1 MSNLLENI
9 LNKNQKINF
18 DFSKSYNRQNPNN
31 VNYYN
36 RESFLPI
43 EPETSSWETIED
55 GYEHLKKQY
64 VFKTDKHLMYFV
76 NQTLKESFLKNHSP
90 NIKIT
95 NKIVEVILFTEDVN
109 SVTEVDIEL
118 SKIFDEIYED
128 IFYIHGF

>member
-1 MSNLLENI
+1 M
-9 LNKNQKINF
+9 
-18 DFSKSYNRQNPNN
+18 
-31 VNYYN
+31 
-36 RESFLPI
+36 PI